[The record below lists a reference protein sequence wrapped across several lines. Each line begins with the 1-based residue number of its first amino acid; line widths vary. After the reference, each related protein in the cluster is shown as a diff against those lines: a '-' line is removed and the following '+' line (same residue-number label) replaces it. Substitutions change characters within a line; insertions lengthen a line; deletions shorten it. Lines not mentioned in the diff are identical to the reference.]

1 MTNEW
6 SDQIFFLNPQEK
18 MSARELRSLGVID
31 QQPNLISGFVTRSGK
46 TQNQQVVAAQNERK
60 QRIDRRN
67 RAFRSTRAIVR
78 RNMGSRPFTIQE
90 QFGGVWRT
98 FAATPFEDLRRY
110 DYEQWVFSFS
120 NQMRRKTRSELEQG
134 AYKIFSTADAYY
146 IRGAQNED
154 EIATL
159 REKNHAL
166 RREYGRNLPNWAFD
180 VRKAT
185 LLPIGK
191 AASIIS
197 NVADA
202 NRYILH
208 AQAGYLDK
216 VVNIANNL
224 DTAWSFWKGL
234 DLSLKFTQYNPF
246 GAKHCKLPTF
256 ISKKACM
263 VNIQNQDDRC
273 LEYAI
278 ICAKHFKDHENDSNK
293 ERPSKWTKWL
303 GALKFDGLKF
313 PIHTS
318 DIHKVERMNNLAIN
332 VYALRDEK
340 CAKDAFKS
348 NLFLAHQTKRTEA
361 PIILFLYRQHYMYV
375 HDWKRLTNSDGEHK
389 FHCPTC
395 LLSFCSQ
402 ENLDKHCV
410 DCSKSDPMN
419 TTMPKQHSV
428 VKFEKHMNTTRHPI
442 AIYSDFEALNKSGSS
457 DLRKGI
463 IATQEIRK
471 GNEVT
476 QELRKGIIATQD
488 AVSNG
493 IQIECDI
500 SLSIPS
506 YVDMCEMSQDDSVHD
521 MLIEKLRDI
530 EKVVRAELFDDEK
543 DMSPLTSNE
552 KSRHKN
558 SKKCPHCN
566 WKYGKQRWGKKEED
580 FHTVTKVRDH
590 DHRTGK
596 YRTDLCVQCNLSVGK
611 AEKKKG
617 RFIPVY
623 FHGGT
628 NYDYHHMIKS
638 LAKNDVE
645 FESMTC
651 IPKNNEKYTS
661 FTWKPLPC
669 PKEEYME
676 MKQRTAKLKSWL
688 QSQKYS
694 KEEKQTWKDELSEL
708 KDRMNAS
715 LEIRFMDTSAFMM
728 SSLES
733 LLINLPDEQKTRLR
747 EISKVHITDCIHRY
761 CHLHP
766 NDTFKDLRNYIR
778 QKGYVC
784 TKEYIKDV
792 LRGTPREIPEV
803 DTVFDEE
810 VFEFIKTK
818 GHFPYE
824 WFDSVEKLKQTSLP
838 SHEHWNSKLTR
849 SYIEDES
856 CLTEAYQTWKFFQMK
871 TFKDWHDHY
880 LKIDVKGLSD
890 VFEAFRSLCMDI
902 YKVDPCYYFTAP
914 GMFNDALYKKTGA
927 RVELII
933 DVDMYN
939 FFEKGIRGGLSVQVN
954 RFSKANHLHLNS
966 HNRNDLTKY
975 ILYTDANNLYGYAM
989 KQPLPYKHFEWE
1001 ATKTTEEWVNH
1012 VKHMHTFEKEW
1023 LNRQNDLFR
1032 EKHSKTRFPDDWG
1045 SRSDDASKRSPVA
1058 GMLYG
1063 EAKEYENG
1071 KYLKWAKCQTNRMRN
1086 QPLDLFV
1093 QYCDGVT
1100 LDESESVGLTLEVDL
1115 KYPEHLHDRHSDY
1128 PLAPES
1134 ITVSDEDLLKSEWSK
1149 TRLNGNKRVSC
1160 RKLCAT
1166 LKNKSE
1172 YVVHWRTLNLY
1183 LELGMEVTKV
1193 HRVVSY
1199 IEKPWMK
1206 DYIELN
1212 ESNRKKA
1219 KNDFEKDF
1227 FKLAN
1232 NSVFGKQMENVR
1244 KRFRPLVWCTSEKD
1258 LLNESKKPSYTG
1270 DCTKFSDTL
1279 IAVHHMKTDVCLN
1292 KPIQVGQAILDLSKE
1307 CMYNFH
1313 YNVMLPKFESDL
1325 KLLMTDTDS
1334 LVYEISSSDPEY
1346 DMYKDLE
1353 TIKQE
1358 FDFSDYPKDH
1368 PLYDATNKKIAG
1380 KFKDDKSTI
1389 IKEFCGIRAK
1399 MYSML
1404 LAGYG
1409 DIADTDGKH
1418 LVKDYESGKEKKGWK
1433 RDANG
1438 DLIKSKA
1445 YLNHDGMQRNNTTSA
1460 YETFTTKGI
1469 KKSVADGELRHNDFK
1484 RCLLDNKEAP
1494 RVYIP
1499 TLRSVNHQVYMFDSE
1514 KKTLDALD
1522 DKRHTLIDG
1531 CDSLAHGHYRIC
1543 NGYIHKYEKVRKPV
1557 QRMRRTAEQEYAEME
1572 AINDAPLVRMREIKK
1587 RHLEEHGVRQKKKRQ
1602 LLSLE
1607 EMRAWR

>member
-1 MTNEW
+1 
-6 SDQIFFLNPQEK
+6 
-18 MSARELRSLGVID
+18 
-31 QQPNLISGFVTRSGK
+31 
-46 TQNQQVVAAQNERK
+46 
-60 QRIDRRN
+60 
-67 RAFRSTRAIVR
+67 
-78 RNMGSRPFTIQE
+78 MGTRPFTLQE
-90 QFGGVWRT
+90 QFGGAWRT
-98 FAATPFEDLRRY
+98 FAAKPFEDLRRY
-110 DYEQWVFSFS
+110 DYQQWITSFS
-120 NQMRRKTRSELEQG
+120 NQMRRKTRGELQQG

-146 IRGAQNED
+146 IRGARNEFERD
-154 EIATL
+154 ALPEVN
-159 REKNHAL
+159 REL
-166 RREYGRNLPNWAFD
+166 RREYGRNLPDWAFD

-185 LLPIGK
+185 LLPTEGR
-191 AASIIS
+191 AAAIIS
-197 NVADA
+197 NIADA
-202 NRYILH
+202 SQYNLN

-224 DTAWSFWKGL
+224 DTEWSFWKGL

-246 GAKHCKLPTF
+246 GAKHCKLPKF

-263 VNIQNQDDRC
+263 VNIQNKDDRC
-273 LEYAI
+273 LEYAL
-278 ICAKHFKDHENDSNK
+278 ICALHFKELEQDSNK
-293 ERPSKWTKWL
+293 ERPAKWTKWL
-303 GALKFDGLKF
+303 DALKFDGLEF

-332 VYALRDEK
+332 VYALRNEK

-348 NLFLAHQTKRTEA
+348 NLFLAHQTKRTEE
-361 PIILFLYRQHYMYV
+361 PITLFLYRQHYMYV
-375 HDWKRLTNSDGEHK
+375 HDWKRLTNSSGEHK

-395 LLSFCSQ
+395 MLSFRSQ

-410 DCSKSDPMN
+410 ECSKSDPMN
-419 TTMPKQHSV
+419 TTMPKEHSAV
-428 VKFEKHMNTTRHPI
+428 RFEKHMNTNRHPI
-442 AIYSDFEALNKSGSS
+442 AIYSDFEALNKSGPS
-457 DLRKGI
+457 DVRKGI
-463 IATQEIRK
+463 
-471 GNEVT
+471 VS
-476 QELRKGIIATQD
+476 TQD

-500 SLSIPS
+500 PLSIPS
-506 YVDMCEMSQDDSVHD
+506 YVDMCETSEDDSVHD
-521 MLIEKLRDI
+521 MFIEKLRDI

-543 DMSPLTSNE
+543 EMIPLTSDENA
-552 KSRHKN
+552 RHRN
-558 SKKCPHCN
+558 SKRCPHCG
-566 WKYGKQRWGKKEED
+566 WKYGKERWGKKEEEY
-580 FHTVTKVRDH
+580 HTVTKVHDH

-596 YRTDLCVQCNLSVGK
+596 YRTDLCGQCNLSVGK
-611 AEKKKG
+611 AEKKKA

-628 NYDYHHMIKS
+628 NYDYHHMIKA

-651 IPKNNEKYTS
+651 IPKNSEKYTS

-669 PKEEYME
+669 PKEEYVD
-676 MKQRTAKLKSWL
+676 MKQRAAKLKSWL

-694 KEEKQTWKDELSEL
+694 KEEKQVWKYELSEL
-708 KDRMNAS
+708 NARMDAS

-728 SSLES
+728 SSLDA
-733 LLINLPDEQKTRLR
+733 LLKILPDEKKTRLR
-747 EISKVHITDCIHRY
+747 EMSKVHITDAIWRY
-761 CHLHP
+761 YHLHP
-766 NDTFKDLRNYIR
+766 NDTLKDLRKYIKL
-778 QKGYVC
+778 KGYVC
-784 TKEYIKDV
+784 TKQYIKDV
-792 LRGTPREIPEV
+792 LFDTPREIPEV

-810 VFEFIKTK
+810 VFQYLKRK

-824 WFDSVEKLKQTSLP
+824 WFDSVDKLQETSLP
-838 SHEHWNSKLTR
+838 SHEHWTSKLTR
-849 SYIEDES
+849 SYMKDAS
-856 CLTEAYQTWKFFQMK
+856 CLDDAHETWNFFRMK

-880 LKIDVKGLSD
+880 LRVDVKGLSD
-890 VFEAFRSLCMDI
+890 VFEAFRRLCMDI

-914 GMFNDALYKKTGA
+914 GMFNDALYMKTRA
-927 RVELII
+927 RVELIT

-954 RFSKANHLHLNS
+954 RFSKANHLHLKS
-966 HNRNDLTKY
+966 HNRNELTKY

-989 KQPLPYKHFEWE
+989 KQSLPYKHFEWE
-1001 ATKTTEEWVNH
+1001 ETMMADDWVNR
-1012 VKHMHTFEKEW
+1012 VKNIKAFENEW
-1023 LNRQNDLFR
+1023 LKRQNELFR
-1032 EKHSKTRFPDDWG
+1032 EKHMDTCFPGDWG
-1045 SRSDDASKRSPVA
+1045 SRSDDPDKISPVA
-1058 GMLYG
+1058 GMAFE
-1063 EAKEYENG
+1063 EAKQYNNG
-1071 KYLKWAKCQTNRMRN
+1071 SYLAWARCQENRMRG
-1086 QPLDLFV
+1086 QPLDMFV

-1100 LDESESVGLTLEVDL
+1100 LEESESVGLTLEVDL

-1134 ITVSDEDLLKSEWSK
+1134 ITVSDDELLRSEWSK
-1149 TRLNGNKRVSC
+1149 VRLNGNKRVSC
-1160 RKLCAT
+1160 KKLCAT
-1166 LKNKSE
+1166 LKDKDE
-1172 YVVHWRTLNLY
+1172 YVVHWKTLKLY

-1206 DYIELN
+1206 KYIELN
-1212 ESNRKKA
+1212 ESNRKEA

-1244 KRFRPLVWCTSEKD
+1244 KRFKPVVWCTSESD

-1279 IAVHHMKTDVCLN
+1279 IAVKHMKTDVCLN
-1292 KPIQVGQAILDLSKE
+1292 KPIQVGQAVLDLSKE

-1334 LVYEISSSDPEY
+1334 LVYEISSSDPDY

-1353 TIKQE
+1353 TIKQK
-1358 FDFSDYPKDH
+1358 FDFSDYPKEH
-1368 PLYDATNKKIAG
+1368 PLHDATNKKVAG

-1418 LVKDYESGKEKKGWK
+1418 LVKDYESGKEKKGFK

-1445 YLNHDGMQRNNTTSA
+1445 YLNHDGVQRNNTTSA

-1484 RCLLDNKEAP
+1484 RCLLDNAEAP
-1494 RVYIP
+1494 RVFIP

-1522 DKRHTLIDG
+1522 DKRHTLNDG
-1531 CDSLAHGHYRIC
+1531 CDSLAHGHYQIN
-1543 NGYIHKYEKVRKPV
+1543 NGYTRKYQKVPKPLPVKRK
-1557 QRMRRTAEQEYAEME
+1557 TAEEQYAEMK
-1572 AINDAPLVRMREIKK
+1572 AVDDAPLIRMREIQKRQREKQGAEESSAIPFPSTPNIPGLKFREKK
-1587 RHLEEHGVRQKKKRQ
+1587 KERPMTLEEIR
-1602 LLSLE
+1602 L
-1607 EMRAWR
+1607 MR